1 MDPLPSLS
9 GLPFDTLKEKCAVF
23 GIYNHPEAANL
34 TYLGL
39 YALQHRGQ
47 EGAGI
52 ASMDEG
58 RMIIRKGEGLVSEVF
73 DETVLRDLKGS
84 SAIGHNR
91 YSTAGSDSQRNLQP
105 LTATISDIP
114 MALVHNGNLTNAPDL
129 RRTLEDEGALF
140 TTDVDTEVLVH
151 MIARSRGA
159 DMVSRMESAL
169 ATVKGSYSLLTL
181 LPNALI
187 GIRDPHGFRPLSIG
201 KVGNSYVLA
210 SESCAFDLI
219 GATYIRDVEP
229 GEMVVITDA
238 GIEHFRLFPKIT
250 EAACI
255 FELIY
260 FARPDSRV
268 FGIPVYQA
276 RKRLG
281 RRLAADSPVEADIV
295 VPVPDSGLA
304 PALGYAE
311 DSGSPLDM
319 GLVRN
324 HYVGRTFIEPQQSIR
339 HFGVKIKLNAVP
351 GLLAGKRVVVIDD
364 SIVRGTTSRKIVS
377 MIREAGAREVHMRIT
392 SAPINFPCFYGID
405 TPNRG
410 ELIASSHTLEEIR
423 RYLKA
428 DSLAYLSVEAMEEE
442 VRCSQTFLE
451 GESRTPGHYCK
462 ACFNGNYPIPFTQEE
477 RVQHGLFD
485 RQGPSAP
492 SPGETPEGTLDDPLL
507 RSR

>member
-1 MDPLPSLS
+1 MDSSPESAHS
-9 GLPFDTLKEKCAVF
+9 DSPFDELNEKCAVF
-23 GIYNHPEAANL
+23 GIYNHSEAGNL

-47 EGAGI
+47 EGCGI
-52 ASMDEG
+52 ATMDNG
-58 RMIIRKGEGLVSEVF
+58 RMIIRKGEGLVSEFFRESVIS
-73 DETVLRDLKGS
+73 ELKGR

-105 LTATISDIP
+105 LSAYFSDAS
-114 MALVHNGNLTNAPDL
+114 MALVHNGNLTNAMEL
-129 RRTLEDEGALF
+129 RRVLEEEGALF

-151 MIARSRGA
+151 MIARSRGE
-159 DMVSRMESAL
+159 DIVSRMESAL
-169 ATVKGSYSLLTL
+169 ATVKGSYSLLAL
-181 LPNALI
+181 LPHALI

-201 KVGNSYVLA
+201 KLGESYVLA
-210 SESCAFDLI
+210 SETCAFDLI
-219 GATYIRDVEP
+219 GAKYVRDVEP
-229 GEMVVITDA
+229 GEMVVINDS
-238 GIEHFRLFPKIT
+238 GIESFRLFPKIPS
-250 EAACI
+250 AACI

-281 RRLAADSPVEADIV
+281 RRLAKDAPVEADLV

-304 PALGYAE
+304 PALGYSE
-311 DSGSPLDM
+311 QSGIPIDM
-319 GLVRN
+319 GLIRN

-351 GLLAGKRVVVIDD
+351 ELLAGKRVVVIDA

-377 MIREAGAREVHMRIT
+377 MLREAGAREIHMRIT
-392 SAPINFPCFYGID
+392 SAPIHFPCFYGID

-410 ELIASSHTLEEIR
+410 ELIASTHSLDEIR

-428 DSLAYLSVEAMEEE
+428 DSLAYLSIEAMEEE
-442 VRCSQTFLE
+442 VVCSRTFRE
-451 GESRTPGHYCK
+451 GEPRTAGSYCK
-462 ACFNGNYPIPFTQEE
+462 ACFDGNYPIAFTQEE
-477 RVQHGLFD
+477 RIQHGLFD
-485 RQGPSAP
+485 RPV
-492 SPGETPEGTLDDPLL
+492 
-507 RSR
+507 R

>member
-1 MDPLPSLS
+1 MTLS
-9 GLPFDTLKEKCAVF
+9 TSPPPEEAPFDRLREKCAVF
-23 GIYNHPEAANL
+23 GIFNHPEASNM

-47 EGAGI
+47 EGCGI

-58 RMIIRKGEGLVSEVF
+58 KMIIRKGEGLVSEF
-73 DETVLRDLKGS
+73 FHESVLSELKGP

-91 YSTAGSDSQRNLQP
+91 YSTAGSDSLRNLQP
-105 LTATISDIP
+105 LSAYFSNAS
-114 MALVHNGNLTNAPDL
+114 MALVHNGNLTNALEL
-129 RRTLEDEGALF
+129 RKKLEEEGALF

-151 MIARSRGA
+151 MIARSRGE
-159 DMVSRMESAL
+159 DIVSKMEYAL
-169 ATVKGSYSLLTL
+169 GSVKGSYSLLAL
-181 LPNALI
+181 LPHALI
-187 GIRDPHGFRPLSIG
+187 GIRDPLGFRPLSIG
-201 KVGNSYVLA
+201 KLGNSYVLA
-210 SESCAFDLI
+210 SETCAFDLI

-229 GEMVVITDA
+229 GEMVIITA
-238 GIEHFRLFPKIT
+238 SGLEHFRLFPRT
-250 EAACI
+250 PVAACI

-260 FARPDSRV
+260 FSRPDSRV

-276 RKRLG
+276 RKQLG
-281 RRLAADSPVEADIV
+281 KRLAVDSPVVADLV

-304 PALGYAE
+304 PALGYSE
-311 DSGSPLDM
+311 QSGIPLDM
-319 GLVRN
+319 GLIRN

-351 GLLAGKRVVVIDD
+351 DLLKGKRVVVIDD

-377 MIREAGAREVHMRIT
+377 MLREAGAKEVHMRIT

-410 ELIASSHTLEEIR
+410 ELIASSHSLEEIR

-428 DSLAYLSVEAMEEE
+428 DSLAYLSIEAMEEE
-442 VRCSQTFLE
+442 IRKSQTFRE
-451 GESRTPGHYCK
+451 GESPEKGTYCK
-462 ACFNGNYPIPFTQEE
+462 ACFDGNYPIAFTHEE

-485 RQGPSAP
+485 RQ
-492 SPGETPEGTLDDPLL
+492 PLL
-507 RSR
+507 P

>member
-1 MDPLPSLS
+1 MDPSLS
-9 GLPFDTLKEKCAVF
+9 DPSGFPLDSLKEKCAVF
-23 GIYNHPEAANL
+23 GIYNHPEAGNL

-52 ASMDEG
+52 ASMDAG
-58 RMIIRKGEGLVSEVF
+58 KMIIRKGEGLVSEVF
-73 DETVLRDLKGS
+73 DESILRDLRGTA
-84 SAIGHNR
+84 AIGHNR
-91 YSTAGSDSQRNLQP
+91 YSTAGSESQRNLQP
-105 LTATISDIP
+105 LTAYISDIS
-114 MALVHNGNLTNAPDL
+114 MALVHNGNLTNALDL
-129 RRTLEDEGALF
+129 RKKLEEEGALF

-151 MIARSRGA
+151 MIARSRGE

-169 ATVKGSYSLLTL
+169 ASVKGSYSLLAL

-201 KVGNSYVLA
+201 KIGESFVLA
-210 SESCAFDLI
+210 SETCAFDLI
-219 GATYIRDVEP
+219 GATYLRDVEP
-229 GEMVVITDA
+229 GEMVVITEA
-238 GIEHFRLFPKIT
+238 GIEHFRLFPRIT

-281 RRLAADSPVEADIV
+281 RRLALDSPVEADLV

-311 DSGSPLDM
+311 QTGIPLDM
-319 GLVRN
+319 GLIRN

-351 GLLAGKRVVVIDD
+351 DLLVGKRVVVIDD

-392 SAPINFPCFYGID
+392 SAPIHYPCFYGID

-410 ELIASSHTLEEIR
+410 ELIASTHTVDEIR

-428 DSLAYLSVEAMEEE
+428 DSLAYLSTAAMEEE
-442 VRCSQTFLE
+442 VQKSQTFRE

-462 ACFNGNYPIPFTQEE
+462 ACFDGNYPIAFSQEE

-485 RQGPSAP
+485 RQGP
-492 SPGETPEGTLDDPLL
+492 
-507 RSR
+507 